1 MKYVYQDSVELPV
14 QQDFIEDMRAF
25 LSIAQQVIPL
35 EDRAIEINEKLKGAE
50 GALEQ
55 TIRTLKQFEDSAI
68 ESITSYAKTEN
79 NEYLDICKDN
89 IINTTKSSVASQIS
103 GITARFESD
112 NKQMIDERTQLEYE
126 LKQVLNPF
134 LANAVYNADK
144 TTTFKNAGTELEGNI
159 SARLNDISLT
169 YSLTMIGV
177 PAVSDLSTKIELPV
191 WKKAGLL
198 KKESTMK
205 MIDISDFLIS
215 EAEISNDFVMVGLK
229 SKKGNKKVQML
240 RKGSDAITVWYEDEE
255 RIEVTK
261 DDTLEA
267 SLNTDALKVFM
278 EKAKAYLQKD
288 SSTKLK
294 VLDTLDYKSVDAIH
308 ENKVFDCLGI
318 IANIYGKI
326 VQECFQRGHATHE
339 IIIKEIQEGGERL
352 EKFIS
357 VDEIKNALLKLGDK
371 GNELCD
377 AIGVDASE

>member
-177 PAVSDLSTKIELPV
+177 P
-191 WKKAGLL
+191 
-198 KKESTMK
+198 
-205 MIDISDFLIS
+205 
-215 EAEISNDFVMVGLK
+215 
-229 SKKGNKKVQML
+229 
-240 RKGSDAITVWYEDEE
+240 
-255 RIEVTK
+255 
-261 DDTLEA
+261 
-267 SLNTDALKVFM
+267 
-278 EKAKAYLQKD
+278 
-288 SSTKLK
+288 
-294 VLDTLDYKSVDAIH
+294 
-308 ENKVFDCLGI
+308 
-318 IANIYGKI
+318 
-326 VQECFQRGHATHE
+326 
-339 IIIKEIQEGGERL
+339 
-352 EKFIS
+352 
-357 VDEIKNALLKLGDK
+357 
-371 GNELCD
+371 
-377 AIGVDASE
+377 